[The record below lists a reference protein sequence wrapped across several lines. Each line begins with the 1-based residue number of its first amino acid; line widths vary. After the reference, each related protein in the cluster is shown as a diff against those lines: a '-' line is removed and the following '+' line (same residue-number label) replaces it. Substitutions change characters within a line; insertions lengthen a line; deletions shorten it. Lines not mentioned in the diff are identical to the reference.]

1 MPDLA
6 AAAETFRL
14 FVRDGHV
21 TEVRALDA
29 IAPGDRRL
37 GTYSGYFNK
46 AESFARAVGD
56 IRAAKGIYFTP
67 NPVNPALLARAA
79 NRIKRV
85 DRGACTQDHDILSRC
100 YLLIDADPIRPSGI
114 SSTDEEHQAAIA
126 RVGDIRVH
134 LNARGWPEPVVADS
148 GNGAHLIYAVELP
161 VDDGGIVERCLVAL
175 SVRFDDGVVKI
186 DQTVFNSA
194 RIWKVYG
201 TMACKGDSTPERPHR
216 MSRILSRPD
225 RLMPVPRELLEDL
238 AAEAT
243 VSKALSTG
251 HRHRPDLS
259 ALDVDGFLRRHNL
272 EAEGPEPWT
281 GKAGETGRRWV
292 LPVCPWNPAHD
303 NRAAFIIQFQNGA
316 ISAGCLHDGCK
327 GKGWHDLRAKYEP
340 NGGRE
345 PSSTSGSPTS
355 TLSAASSIV
364 WRDLKPLPSELPFVQ
379 PYESSMLPMVL
390 RRFVDDIAERMQ
402 CPPDFVAVAVVVV
415 LGSVIGRR
423 VGIRPKRQD
432 DWLVVANL
440 WGAVIGR
447 PSLLKTPA
455 IKGPLTLL
463 QRLEAE
469 ARERYDA
476 AMIKFEEQALVAKAR
491 KKDLESRLQKA
502 VAKEKE
508 NGKEKGKE
516 KDEEKDEVSSVLSA
530 LKKCASVEPIRER
543 FLTND
548 ATVEKLGEI
557 LAQNL
562 MGVMVFRDELVGWL
576 HGLEKENQQGARAFY
591 LEAWSGTGRFTYDRI
606 GRGTIDIESATVSVF
621 GGIQPGRLGPY
632 VRHAVS
638 GGVGDDGLIQRF
650 QVIVWPD
657 AGGTWRNVDRWPDA
671 QARDAV
677 FEVLRRLKD
686 VTAESVGAALDANEK
701 VPIPYLRFDDDGQ
714 EAFNEWR
721 SELETRLRSGQEHPA
736 LESHLGKYRSL
747 VPALALIF
755 HLVETGSG
763 PVAEAAVTLAVRWA
777 RYLESHARRVYNA
790 STAAEIHA
798 AKAIVAR
805 ISRGD
810 LRSGFDAR
818 TVYRKGWTGLDDH
831 EVVKA
836 ALGLLVEHGHLVEWL
851 DSQPSP
857 QGGRPRHPIY
867 LVNPAF
873 REESPSEPTDR
884 TDKASSVGSVG
895 GVLGDRDAYEERLAI
910 CAVDGG
916 LSEEEAEAIA
926 RLEAAGWLSPTP
938 GGQP

>member
-1 MPDLA
+1 MVNHDPHA
-6 AAAETFRL
+6 IAETFAL
-14 FVRDGHV
+14 FVGSNSV

-29 IAPGDRRL
+29 IVAGDRRP
-37 GTYSGYFNK
+37 GTYSGYFNN
-46 AESFARAVGD
+46 ADLFAKAVGT
-56 IRAAKGIYFTP
+56 IESAKGIYVTP

-79 NRIKRV
+79 NRIKRIEK
-85 DRGACTQDHDILSRC
+85 GACTQDQDILSRC
-100 YLLIDADPIRPSGI
+100 YLLIDADPVRPSGI
-114 SSTDEEHQAAIA
+114 SSTDEEHQAAIT
-126 RVGDIRVH
+126 RVEGIRVH

-148 GNGAHLIYAVELP
+148 GNGAHLIYAIALP
-161 VDDGGIVERCLVAL
+161 VDDDGIVERCLVTLA
-175 SVRFDDGVVKI
+175 VRFDDDVVKI
-186 DQTVFNSA
+186 DQTVFNPA
-194 RIWKVYG
+194 RIWKLYG
-201 TMACKGDSTPERPHR
+201 TAACKGDSTPERPHR

-303 NRAAFIIQFQNGA
+303 DRAAFIIQFQSGA
-316 ISAGCLHDGCK
+316 ISAGCLHNGCK
-327 GKGWHDLRAKYEP
+327 GRDWHDLRAKYEP
-340 NGGRE
+340 NGRQG
-345 PSSTSGSPTS
+345 PLSTSGSPAS
-355 TLSAASSIV
+355 TLPAESSIA
-364 WRDLKPLPSELPFVQ
+364 WPDLKPLPSELPSVQ
-379 PYESSMLPMVL
+379 PYEASMLPMVL

-402 CPPDFVAVAVVVV
+402 CPPDFVAVAIVVV

-455 IKGPLTLL
+455 IKGPLALL

-476 AMIKFEEQALVAKAR
+476 AMIEFEQQSLVAKAR
-491 KKDLESRLQKA
+491 KKDLESKLHKA
-502 VAKEKE
+502 VAK
-508 NGKEKGKE
+508 GAAQGGAQG
-516 KDEEKDEVSSVLSA
+516 EEEVLSVLSA
-530 LKKCASVEPIRER
+530 LRGCAIAEPVRER

-548 ATVEKLGEI
+548 ATVEKIGEI
-557 LAQNL
+557 LAENP
-562 MGVMVFRDELVGWL
+562 MGVMTFRDELVGWL
-576 HGLEKENQQGARAFY
+576 FSLEKENQQGARAFY

-606 GRGTIDIESATVSVF
+606 GRGTLDIESAIVSVF
-621 GGIQPGRLGPY
+621 GGIQPGRLGAY

-638 GGVGDDGLIQRF
+638 GGAGDDGLIQRF
-650 QVIVWPD
+650 QLMVWPD
-657 AGGTWRNVDRWPDA
+657 AGGAWRNVDRWPDA
-671 QARDAV
+671 RARDAV
-677 FEVLRRLKD
+677 HEVLLRLRGITPD
-686 VTAESVGAALDANEK
+686 LVGAELDAFDK
-701 VPIPYLRFDDDGQ
+701 RPIPYVRFDGDGQ
-714 EAFNEWR
+714 RAFDEWR
-721 SELETRLRSGQEHPA
+721 AGLEVRLRSGQEHPA

-755 HLVETGSG
+755 HLVEAGSG
-763 PVAEAAVTLAVRWA
+763 PVTEAAVTLAVRWA
-777 RYLESHARRVYNA
+777 QYLESHARRVYSA

-798 AKAIVAR
+798 AKAIVSR
-805 ISRGD
+805 IRCDD

-818 TVYRKGWTGLDDH
+818 AIYRKGWAGLSDH

-836 ALGLLVEHGHLVEWL
+836 ALGLLVEHGHLMEWHEP
-851 DSQPSP
+851 QPSP

-867 LVNPAF
+867 LVNPAL

-884 TDKASSVGSVG
+884 TDKTSSVGSVS
-895 GVLGDRDAYEERLAI
+895 GVPGDRDAYEERMAV
-910 CAVDGG
+910 CTVDGG
-916 LSEEEAEAIA
+916 LTEEEAETIA
-926 RLEAAGWLSPTP
+926 QMEAAGWLCGAH
-938 GGQP
+938 GGYP